1 MTLQKNGVKKMLT
14 KEECLNALEMIVFV
28 EGYYN
33 LEHMLSDEK
42 CCSLKYKMMFDLINE
57 HFDNP
62 KISLEIETGD
72 WIPCKERMPKDSRNV
87 VITTSSNVVGV
98 GSYLGNGWVQWY
110 SGGGMVVDV
119 LAWRELPKPYS
130 EVQEDE

>member
-1 MTLQKNGVKKMLT
+1 MLT
-14 KEECLNALEMIVFV
+14 KKKCKEALEQLDLNCWGCEYACDM
-28 EGYYN
+28 
-33 LEHMLSDEK
+33 SDDK
-42 CCSLKYKMMFDLINE
+42 PCVLKEIIGKLIDE

-72 WIPCKERMPKDSRNV
+72 WIPCKERMPKESRNV
-87 VITTSSNVVGV
+87 VITTYSNIVGV

>member
-1 MTLQKNGVKKMLT
+1 MLT
-14 KEECLNALEMIVFV
+14 KEECVFALAGLYSVAY
-28 EGYYN
+28 G
-33 LEHMLSDEK
+33 EHDEENRDT
-42 CCSLKYKMMFDLINE
+42 LQQLINE

-72 WIPCKERMPKDSRNV
+72 WIPCNERMPKDSRNV

-110 SGGGMVVDV
+110 SGGGMAVDV
-119 LAWRELPKPYS
+119 LAWRELPKPYGG
-130 EVQEDE
+130 D

>member
-1 MTLQKNGVKKMLT
+1 MSRLT
-14 KEECLNALEMIVFV
+14 KEECLDALSRLEMEIM
-28 EGYYN
+28 
-33 LEHMLSDEK
+33 HASSLSY
-42 CCSLKYKMMFDLINE
+42 KYKERVLSVSNVLFQLINE

-72 WIPCKERMPKDSRNV
+72 WIPCKERMPKNSRNV

-110 SGGGMVVDV
+110 SGGGMAVDV
-119 LAWRELPKPYS
+119 LAWRELPKPYGG
-130 EVQEDE
+130 D

>member
-1 MTLQKNGVKKMLT
+1 MLT
-14 KEECLNALEMIVFV
+14 KKKCKEALEQLDLNCWGCEYACDM
-28 EGYYN
+28 
-33 LEHMLSDEK
+33 SDDK
-42 CCSLKYKMMFDLINE
+42 PCVLKEIIGKLINE

-62 KISLEIETGD
+62 KISLEIETSD

-87 VITTSSNVVGV
+87 VITTYSNVVGV

-110 SGGGMVVDV
+110 SGGGMAVDV

>member
-1 MTLQKNGVKKMLT
+1 MKKMLT
-14 KEECLNALEMIVFV
+14 KEECYKALRYITNLYEELYITRLNESGNHIDDTKEYWLLE
-28 EGYYN
+28 E
-33 LEHMLSDEK
+33 
-42 CCSLKYKMMFDLINE
+42 LINE

-62 KISLEIETGD
+62 KTSLEISD

-119 LAWRELPKPYS
+119 LAWRELPKPYMK
-130 EVQEDE
+130 EIKNVD

>member
-1 MTLQKNGVKKMLT
+1 MLT
-14 KEECLNALEMIVFV
+14 KEKCLNALSCIEESTIEVVDYKSNRCCFNKF
-28 EGYYN
+28 EKEIAI
-33 LEHMLSDEK
+33 LEQ
-42 CCSLKYKMMFDLINE
+42 LINE

-87 VITTSSNVVGV
+87 VITTYSNIVGV

-110 SGGGMVVDV
+110 SGGGMALDV
-119 LAWRELPKPYS
+119 LAWRELPKPYMKG
-130 EVQEDE
+130 D